1 MGQAARQVSNVV
13 LRRLSAMFM
22 LKSLILGLFS
32 AVTAAG
38 WPMKNF
44 VRRTLIDERDVIW
57 IFDLSGLG
65 PGGCA
70 CVDVTPLSPRFCHH
84 RSISLR

>member
-1 MGQAARQVSNVV
+1 
-13 LRRLSAMFM
+13 
-22 LKSLILGLFS
+22 
-32 AVTAAG
+32 
-38 WPMKNF
+38 MKNF
-44 VRRTLIDERDVIW
+44 VRRTLIDEWDVIR
-57 IFDLSGLG
+57 IFDLCGLG